1 MSDDDFCN
9 DAETWKRIADSYAW
23 ELDDRDDRIDA
34 LQARIEQLEA
44 ALQKMND
51 YPMAYDARQILITA
65 LEGKKDE

>member
-1 MSDDDFCN
+1 MSYDDFCD
-9 DAETWKRIADSYAW
+9 DAEEWKQIADSYAY
-23 ELDDRDDRIDA
+23 ELEDRDDRIDE
-34 LQARIEQLEA
+34 LQARIEQLET